1 MVDDGF
7 GSAYDRPGHGGSGGQ
22 DPRPRPPGCP
32 STRCRSQTVRRRH
45 RDPRKSPADPH
56 VNLPLPHPSQPR
68 RRGVRGGV
76 CPGRTHPG
84 HGGADQTV
92 RLRVVSDHDRPHQ
105 LGQPL
110 TGHTGAINGVAF
122 APDGRTLATTS
133 TDQTAILWDVPR
145 FGRFRAVRCK
155 KLASAPVDRSIRQRG
170 PSTPPRSVTRTPAL
184 IVDQA
189 GSAVRGRP
197 PTVRR
202 LRWCPWSTPCSA
214 AYHSPTGI
222 PLSATVSW

>member
-1 MVDDGF
+1 
-7 GSAYDRPGHGGSGGQ
+7 
-22 DPRPRPPGCP
+22 
-32 STRCRSQTVRRRH
+32 
-45 RDPRKSPADPH
+45 
-56 VNLPLPHPSQPR
+56 
-68 RRGVRGGV
+68 
-76 CPGRTHPG
+76 
-84 HGGADQTV
+84 V

-189 GSAVRGRP
+189 GSAVRGGG
-197 PTVRR
+197 R
-202 LRWCPWSTPCSA
+202 LRSVDCAGVRGRRRALPHTTALPGYRCPP
-214 AYHSPTGI
+214 P
-222 PLSATVSW
+222 